1 MLEKKKQVFH
11 SVNFNTQMQKQE
23 VSVEGGCPVIR
34 GLVSALLKGT
44 SAVPGSYCRTLI
56 SASDLTAAEPFI
68 TEESAS
74 NFILRIDGSRL
85 RRILHPS
92 LAPNKWRE
100 QSLQTRSAADESFT
114 PLLRNF
120 KALDLQR
127 HAPDVQL

>member
-1 MLEKKKQVFH
+1 MFH
-11 SVNFNTQMQKQE
+11 SVVNFNTNVE
-23 VSVEGGCPVIR
+23 TGGVSRGGLPCNQR
-34 GLVSALLKGT
+34 CGGSVSALLKGT
-44 SAVPGSYCRTLI
+44 SAVPRSYCRTLI
-56 SASDLTAAEPFI
+56 SASDPTAAEPFI

-74 NFILRIDGSRL
+74 SFILRIDGSRL

-92 LAPNKWRE
+92 LAPNKWSE

-120 KALDLQR
+120 EALDLQR